1 MKPVEPIET
10 VQLFPPLSAELL
22 SLLRSLGPEEWAAP
36 TVCGSWSV
44 KDVAAHLL
52 GGNLGRLWSH
62 HDTASQPPAPGPTYN
77 QLLAT
82 INRSNDEWV
91 MAARRI
97 SPEILI
103 EFLDLTDR
111 RLYEHF
117 KNLPDDAPARAAV
130 AWAGEQRSPNWFDIA
145 REYTEKWLHQQ
156 HIRQAV
162 GRTLLTQRRWLHP
175 VLDTFV
181 RGLPHVYRHVGA
193 DDGVIVTVKITG
205 EAGGE
210 WSLLRQ
216 GGAWH
221 LYAGGAPLTSARV
234 QIDQDLAWRLFSKGI
249 TPELA
254 TPRIQI
260 VGDRSLGVAVLE
272 MVSIMA

>member
-22 SLLRSLGPEEWAAP
+22 SVLRSLGPEEWAAP
-36 TVCGSWSV
+36 TACGPWSV

-62 HDTASQPPAPGPTYN
+62 HGAPSQPQVPAPTYD
-77 QLLAT
+77 QLLAI

-91 MAARRI
+91 RAARGI

-103 EFLDLTDR
+103 EFLELTDQ

-117 KNLPDDAPARAAV
+117 KRLPGDMPARAAV
-130 AWAGEQRSPNWFDIA
+130 AWAGEQQSPNWFDIA

-162 GRTLLTQRRWLHP
+162 GRTLLTERRWLHP
-175 VLDTFV
+175 VLDTFL
-181 RGLPHVYRHVGA
+181 RGLPHAYRHVGA
-193 DDGVIVTVKITG
+193 DDGAVVTVEITG

-221 LYAGGAPLTSARV
+221 LYAGGSLHPSARA
-234 QIDQDLAWRLFSKGI
+234 QIGQDLAWGLFTKGI
-249 TPELA
+249 PPELA
-254 TPRIQI
+254 ASQVQI
-260 VGDRSLGVAVLE
+260 EGARALGIAVLE
-272 MVSIMA
+272 LVSIMA